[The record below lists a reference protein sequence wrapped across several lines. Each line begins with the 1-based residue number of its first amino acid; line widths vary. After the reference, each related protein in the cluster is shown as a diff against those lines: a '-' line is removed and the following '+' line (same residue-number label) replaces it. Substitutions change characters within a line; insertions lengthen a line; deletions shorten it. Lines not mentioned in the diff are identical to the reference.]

1 MFSRTGKWTR
11 TGRTIY
17 CDGASEV
24 LTPERQA
31 SRLASETR
39 TWALSHR

>member
-1 MFSRTGKWTR
+1 MFSRTGKWAKA
-11 TGRTIY
+11 GRTIY

-24 LTPERQA
+24 LTPERQ
-31 SRLASETR
+31 SNRLVNDTR

>member
-1 MFSRTGKWTR
+1 MFSRTGKGTK
-11 TGRTIY
+11 TGRIVY

-31 SRLASETR
+31 ARLVNETR
-39 TWALSHR
+39 TFALGHR

>member
-1 MFSRTGKWTR
+1 MFSRTGKGTK
-11 TGRTIY
+11 TGRIVY

-31 SRLASETR
+31 TRLVEETR
-39 TWALSHR
+39 TRALSRR

>member
-1 MFSRTGKWTR
+1 MFSRTGKWSK

-17 CDGASEV
+17 RDGASEV

-31 SRLASETR
+31 NRLVNETR

>member
-1 MFSRTGKWTR
+1 MFSRTGKGTR
-11 TGRTIY
+11 TGRIVY

-31 SRLASETR
+31 TRLVDETR